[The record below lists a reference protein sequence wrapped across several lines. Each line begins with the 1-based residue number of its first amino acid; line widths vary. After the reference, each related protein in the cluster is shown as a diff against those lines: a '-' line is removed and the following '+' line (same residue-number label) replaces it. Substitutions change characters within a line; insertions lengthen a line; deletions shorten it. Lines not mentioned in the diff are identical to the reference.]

1 MKMLRMQTIILASL
15 ILVSCGGKKET
26 EAPPP
31 PEAQKTFTFTET
43 NSIVTASELE
53 GSENASKTLKADFNL
68 DGLNDLAI
76 IRSQGGAQSEV
87 DIYIQ
92 ERTDSEGTEATEKTF
107 FRGGT
112 IKRHDDGR
120 IIGLV
125 SKSNKQIIDIILL
138 VTYSN
143 RPNEMVHYQND
154 GTSFTEI
161 QF

>member
-1 MKMLRMQTIILASL
+1 MNMLRMQTIILASL
-15 ILVSCGGKKET
+15 MLVSCGRKKET
-26 EAPPP
+26 EPPP
-31 PEAQKTFTFTET
+31 PATQKIFTFTET
-43 NSIVTASELE
+43 NSVITASELE
-53 GSENASKTLKADFNL
+53 ESENADKALKADFNL
-68 DGLNDLAI
+68 DGLSDLAI
-76 IRSQGGAQSEV
+76 IRSQGQAQSGV

-92 ERTDSEGTEATEKTF
+92 ERTDSEDTEGAEKRF

-112 IKRHDDGR
+112 ITRHDDGK

-125 SKSNKQIIDIILL
+125 SKANKKIIDIILL

-143 RPNEMVHYQND
+143 RPNDMIHYRND